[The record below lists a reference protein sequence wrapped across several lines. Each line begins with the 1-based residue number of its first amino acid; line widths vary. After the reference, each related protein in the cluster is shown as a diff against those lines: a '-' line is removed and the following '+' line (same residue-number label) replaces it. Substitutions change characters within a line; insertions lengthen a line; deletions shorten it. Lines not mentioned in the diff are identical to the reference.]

1 LINQSIA
8 EISYQVMNSGKGFR
22 GIYTCGGDITVA
34 VCGRMRNVGLR
45 LLGEVLPL
53 ASYGEIIGGDSAGL
67 KIITKGGMVGEPDA
81 IVTCV
86 RYLKE
91 KLAV

>member
-8 EISYQVMNSGKGFR
+8 EIACQILSSDRGFR

-34 VCGRMRNVGLR
+34 VCDRMQNIGLR

-53 ASYGEIIGGDSAGL
+53 ASYGEIIGGDNPGL
-67 KIITKGGMVGEPDA
+67 KIVTKGGMVGEQDA
-81 IVTCV
+81 IVSCV
-86 RYLKE
+86 RYLKD
-91 KLAV
+91 KLAI